1 MPRAGAFQQSY
12 NAQVAADADTQLIVA
27 QQVGQSASDA
37 RQLTPMV
44 EQVEANT
51 GLVPEELS
59 ADTGYL
65 CKEDIEKVEDK
76 GVECF
81 IATGR
86 SKHGEQA
93 PPAPRGRPPAG
104 LSFKER
110 MKRKVLTKRGRKA
123 YARRKVTAEPVIG
136 QVKNG
141 ILPRFSLRGLTKVQG
156 EFSLACAVHNLKKL
170 WKLGWELPS
179 LAAQAA

>member
-1 MPRAGAFQQSY
+1 MPRDGGFQQSY
-12 NAQVAADADTQLIVA
+12 NAQVAVDADTQLIVA
-27 QQVGQSASDA
+27 QQVGQNASDA
-37 RQLTPMV
+37 RQLSPMV
-44 EQVEANT
+44 EQVETNT
-51 GLVPEELS
+51 GLVPEQLS
-59 ADTGYL
+59 ADSGYL
-65 CKEDIEKVEDK
+65 CQEDIEKVEDK
-76 GVECF
+76 GVQCF

-86 SKHGEQA
+86 SKHGEEA
-93 PPAPRGRPPAG
+93 PPVPRGRSPEG

-110 MKRKVLTKRGRKA
+110 MTRKLSTKRGRKA

-141 ILPRFSLRGLTKVQG
+141 VLPRFSLRGLTKVRG

-170 WKLGWELPS
+170 RKQGWELPS

>member
-1 MPRAGAFQQSY
+1 
-12 NAQVAADADTQLIVA
+12 
-27 QQVGQSASDA
+27 
-37 RQLTPMV
+37 
-44 EQVEANT
+44 
-51 GLVPEELS
+51 
-59 ADTGYL
+59 
-65 CKEDIEKVEDK
+65 
-76 GVECF
+76 
-81 IATGR
+81 
-86 SKHGEQA
+86 
-93 PPAPRGRPPAG
+93 

-136 QVKNG
+136 QVKNTV
-141 ILPRFSLRGLTKVQG
+141 LPRFSPRGLTKVQG

>member
-1 MPRAGAFQQSY
+1 LA
-12 NAQVAADADTQLIVA
+12 
-27 QQVGQSASDA
+27 
-37 RQLTPMV
+37 PMV
-44 EQVEANT
+44 EQVQANT
-51 GLVPEELS
+51 GLQPKQMS

-65 CKEDIEKVEDK
+65 CQQDVERVEGK

-81 IATGR
+81 VATGR
-86 SKHGEQA
+86 SKHGEEA

-110 MKRKVLTKRGRKA
+110 MKRKLLTKRGRRA

-141 ILPRFSLRGLTKVQG
+141 ILPRFSLRGLTKVRG